1 MDSYIALLQS
11 YQFWNNTLF
20 AYAFAACVFIC
31 IVVGFKIFERI
42 ILVKLKA
49 FSKKTKNGVDDVLI
63 DAMNEMGNVF
73 YIAVGFYVAMQS
85 LVLIPHVETGIR
97 IIFLFVVTYEV
108 IHALQI
114 IIRFA
119 LRAYATR
126 EGENASSESMVHIGM
141 LFARIVLWSVGLLF
155 VLSNLGINITAL
167 AASLGIGSLA
177 IALALQNILS
187 DMFSSFSIYADKP
200 FEIGDYIVIGA
211 DSGTVKK
218 IGLKT
223 TRITTLQ
230 GEELVV
236 SNKELTTVRVQ
247 NYKKMK
253 RRRVAFTFGVTYDT
267 QKNKLERIP
276 ETVTSIISSIEHLE
290 FDRCH
295 FHEFGDSALLYDV
308 VYYVDTREYSTY
320 IDTRQEVNLQLF
332 EAFEKEKIEFAYPTQ
347 TVHIVK

>member
-1 MDSYIALLQS
+1 MEYLDMLKTYTL
-11 YQFWNNTLF
+11 FENTLF
-20 AYAFAACVFIC
+20 DYTVALG
-31 IVVGFKIFERI
+31 IVIGAIIAFKIFEKIVLVRI
-42 ILVKLKA
+42 KNI
-49 FSKKTKNGVDDVLI
+49 SKKTTNTVDDVLV
-63 DAMNEMGNVF
+63 DAIQQMGLLF
-73 YIAVGFYVAMQS
+73 YIAIGLYVGAQH
-85 LVLIPHVETGIR
+85 LVLSERIDMSIR
-97 IIFLFVVTYEV
+97 LFVLVIVTYE
-108 IHALQI
+108 IIRALQTI
-114 IIRFA
+114 VRFV
-119 LRAYATR
+119 LKRHATK
-126 EGENASSESMVHIGM
+126 EGENASSESMVHLGM
-141 LFARIVLWSVGLLF
+141 LFARIILWSVGGLF
-155 VLSNLGINITAL
+155 VMSNLGINITAL

-253 RRRVAFTFGVTYDT
+253 RRRVAFTFGVVYDT
-267 QKNKLERIP
+267 PKKKLEMIP
-276 ETVTSIISSIEHLE
+276 TKVKEIIEGVDHLE

-295 FHEFGDSALLYDV
+295 FHEFGDSALLFDV
-308 VYYVDTREYSTY
+308 VYYVDTREYLPY
-320 IDTRQEVNLQLF
+320 IDTRQDINLKLF
-332 EAFEKEKIEFAYPTQ
+332 EVFEKEKIEFAYPTQ
-347 TVHIVK
+347 TVVVKK